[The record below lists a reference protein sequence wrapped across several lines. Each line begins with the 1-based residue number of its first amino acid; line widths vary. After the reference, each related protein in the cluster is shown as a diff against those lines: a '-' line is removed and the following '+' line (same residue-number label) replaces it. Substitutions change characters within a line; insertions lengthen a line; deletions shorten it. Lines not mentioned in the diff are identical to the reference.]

1 MFRAAFVVL
10 LVALASRADEEI
22 KSEDGVLVLNKANFK
37 KAVADNEF
45 ILVEFCEYTPC
56 TPSPA
61 IVQWR
66 EDAIAS
72 NRFNICGALS
82 MKTDANVLFGERS
95 IGTGPRR

>member
-22 KSEDGVLVLNKANFK
+22 KSEDGVLVLTKANFK

-56 TPSPA
+56 TLS
-61 IVQWR
+61 R
-66 EDAIAS
+66 AIARRREGSLAS
-72 NRFNICGALS
+72 N
-82 MKTDANVLFGERS
+82 
-95 IGTGPRR
+95 

>member
-45 ILVEFCEYTPC
+45 ILVEFCEYHPLHPITC
-56 TPSPA
+56 YCSVA
-61 IVQWR
+61 R
-66 EDAIAS
+66 RCYSLE
-72 NRFNICGALS
+72 
-82 MKTDANVLFGERS
+82 S
-95 IGTGPRR
+95 I